1 MTAYLIFPQSAWLNT
16 ELGFAGINNL
26 HEELCKDG
34 HNVQMQ
40 REYQAV
46 ILEIENPTDQAL
58 NKAKSMLPS
67 SYQIPA
73 LINGKCCIISKS
85 ELRESCSEN
94 AIFQELMKD
103 AHLEIKIRKEIE
115 EKKPITLPEI
125 NALCD
130 DFAHDEKI
138 PMALIDFNIIDLDSR
153 IKISE
158 NIRHKL
164 QRILIDIK
172 TNWFALDYDLTRL
185 AYNSDESAASRFK
198 RYMHISNAIVR
209 IRTIWEKLIAFGVLL
224 ERPGEIDKIL
234 SARKVKS
241 AFKKRFKNAQNPIT
255 KKIWDHLHVLDIFDS
270 RFRTPEL
277 HKTGR
282 AISWASEEKLGEETN
297 RFLAFRNDLNRLLRD
312 IIIQIVNK
320 DELLK

>member
-16 ELGFAGINNL
+16 DLGFAGINNL
-26 HEELCKDG
+26 HRELCKDG

-40 REYQAV
+40 REYQAI
-46 ILEIENPTDQAL
+46 ILEIENLTEQIL
-58 NKAKSMLPS
+58 NKAKSLLPH

-73 LINGKCCIISKS
+73 LINGKCCIISDS
-85 ELRESCSEN
+85 EIQESCPEN
-94 AIFQELMKD
+94 AIFQELMKE
-103 AHLEIKIRKEIE
+103 AHLEIRISEEIE
-115 EKKPITLPEI
+115 EKEPITLSEI

-130 DFAHDEKI
+130 DFAKTEKI
-138 PMALIDFNIIDLDSR
+138 PMALIGFNIIDLDSR
-153 IKISE
+153 ITMPE
-158 NIRHKL
+158 DIRYKL
-164 QRILIDIK
+164 QKILIDIK

-198 RYMHISNAIVR
+198 RYMHITNAVVR
-209 IRTIWEKLIAFGVLL
+209 IRTIWEKLMAFGVLL
-224 ERPGEIDKIL
+224 ERPWEIDNIL

-241 AFKKRFKNAQNPIT
+241 AFKKRFKDAKNPIT
-255 KKIWDHLHVLDIFDS
+255 KKIWDHLHILDIFEN

-282 AISWASEEKLGEETN
+282 AILWASEEKLGEETN

-312 IIIQIVNK
+312 IIIQILNK
-320 DELLK
+320 NEF